1 MGVAVGGMR
10 VEVLVGTTTVFVA
23 AGGWGVA
30 DGAGWSIVALGM
42 GVWVDAVATAP
53 AVGELCRNVFIVE
66 QPMVTP
72 KASSRRAVIPSAQA
86 GLRLPGETI
95 DLYPA
100 SLFVIVSPK
109 ETRIPT
115 RISLTTRMHI
125 PYRKIRRVASDE
137 YHLFE
142 GWVQSGDQAIRQ
154 SGNGGKEHR
163 SQQGNQA
170 IRQSGDQAIRRS
182 GDQAIRRS
190 GDQAIRQWRWR
201 SS

>member
-1 MGVAVGGMR
+1 MPAETGPGKTVGVAVGGMR
-10 VEVLVGTTTVFVA
+10 VGVLVGTTGVSVA

-72 KASSRRAVIPSAQA
+72 KASSRRAVIPGAQA

-142 GWVQSGDQAIRQ
+142 GWVR
-154 SGNGGKEHR
+154 SGNQATRR
-163 SQQGNQA
+163 SGNQA
-170 IRQSGDQAIRRS
+170 IRQSGDK
-182 GDQAIRRS
+182 G
-190 GDQAIRQWRWR
+190 IRQQGNQ
-201 SS
+201 